1 MDIIN
6 DPKFTLRNLDKIN
19 VLLGKNGC
27 GKSSVLRE
35 VEEFV
40 SHSGDWAATRYITPE
55 RGGALIYEPG
65 IEHASTQ
72 NPQWMRT
79 ERRANQFVQFKQ
91 QTKVQYRRLE
101 LEVLRE
107 LERNRHDDAVPD
119 FDQVLEAI
127 NSLLDNIEIRREGN
141 SFAVYA
147 DNGPEVITANAI
159 SSGESELIS
168 LAIECLVFAREA
180 DSQTENL
187 LCLDEPVVLGV
198 GERLFGETSEK
209 KSMRLVDAKTVG
221 EGVVIHTYEPVRD
234 PRE

>member
-35 VEEFV
+35 VQEFV

-72 NPQWMRT
+72 NP
-79 ERRANQFVQFKQ
+79 
-91 QTKVQYRRLE
+91 
-101 LEVLRE
+101 
-107 LERNRHDDAVPD
+107 H
-119 FDQVLEAI
+119 
-127 NSLLDNIEIRREGN
+127 
-141 SFAVYA
+141 
-147 DNGPEVITANAI
+147 
-159 SSGESELIS
+159 
-168 LAIECLVFAREA
+168 
-180 DSQTENL
+180 
-187 LCLDEPVVLGV
+187 
-198 GERLFGETSEK
+198 
-209 KSMRLVDAKTVG
+209 VG